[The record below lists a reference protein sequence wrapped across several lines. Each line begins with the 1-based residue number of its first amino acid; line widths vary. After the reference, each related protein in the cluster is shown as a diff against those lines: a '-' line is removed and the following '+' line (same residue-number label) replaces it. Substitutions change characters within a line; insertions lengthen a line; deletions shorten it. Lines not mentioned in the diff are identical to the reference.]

1 MWDSNPSISVQRK
14 CARHY
19 TTWPIKIEAP
29 NGYDPFSWGYKA
41 HILPNELRSLI
52 NTIVVYTSDFFLP
65 QKLHMNDQLIC

>member
-41 HILPNELRSLI
+41 HILPNELRSQQTL
-52 NTIVVYTSDFFLP
+52 S
-65 QKLHMNDQLIC
+65 